1 MKIYMNKYRSHW
13 LSPYTILTK
22 VLFWEDEDEIYG
34 LKRKQ
39 VGDGVYM
46 SGIDWLK
53 SNGDDRYEDTKPY
66 IVFLLK
72 VLEPISNVL
81 MKILDKV
88 HPKIDYVKIDPWD
101 TWSMDHTLA
110 QIILPMLK
118 QLKAT
123 KHGVPA
129 DFVRGKDGKEIPF
142 KRAERM
148 WDNTLDRMIW
158 SFEQIVDEE
167 NDEQFHTGGKYNAK
181 AHIKH
186 QAKIQEGLDLFGKHF
201 RSLWD

>member
-1 MKIYMNKYRSHW
+1 MNKYRSHW

-53 SNGDDRYEDTKPY
+53 SNGDERYEDTKPY
-66 IVFLLK
+66 IAFLLK
-72 VLEPISNVL
+72 VLEPISSVL
-81 MKILDKV
+81 MKILDKI

-101 TWSMDHTLA
+101 TWSMDITLA

-123 KHGVPA
+123 KHGVPG
-129 DFVRGKDGKEIPF
+129 DFVWDEKKQCEKPF
-142 KRAERM
+142 KQAEKA
-148 WDNTLDRMIW
+148 WDKVMDKMIW
-158 SFEQIVDEE
+158 SFEQLLDED
-167 NDEQFHTGGKYNAK
+167 NDEPFHMGGTFNVKGYQ
-181 AHIKH
+181 KH
-186 QAKIQEGLDLFGKHF
+186 QKKIQEGLDLFGKYY
-201 RSLWD
+201 RNLWD

>member
-1 MKIYMNKYRSHW
+1 MKVYMSKYRSHW

-34 LKRKQ
+34 LKRKK
-39 VGDGVYM
+39 VAEDVYM
-46 SGIDWLK
+46 TIDDWK
-53 SNGDDRYEDTKPY
+53 DSRDDKYADTKPY
-66 IVFLLK
+66 IAFLLK
-72 VLEPISNVL
+72 ALEPLCNIL
-81 MKILDKV
+81 MKFLDVV
-88 HPKIDYVKIDPWD
+88 HPKIDYVKIDRWD

-118 QLKAT
+118 QLKET
-123 KHGVPA
+123 KHGVPS
-129 DFVRGKDGKEIPF
+129 DFIYDSNGKEIPF

-158 SFEQIVDEE
+158 SFEQIIDEN

-181 AHIKH
+181 AHQKH
-186 QAKIQEGLDLFGKHF
+186 AAKVQEGLELFGKHF
-201 RSLWD
+201 RNLWD